1 MVHIRESRCEQWNI
15 SVTKT
20 ELMSE
25 RMGNLDLVR
34 QVSRVV
40 VPVSREL

>member
-25 RMGNLDLVR
+25 RMGEILTLSDR
-34 QVSRVV
+34 
-40 VPVSREL
+40 